1 MDFQKNLLITAN
13 NQKNGVRCIN
23 LLKLIPKIKENKNK
37 FRYKQP
43 IFKTRNISLFDI
55 NSTLKKTNHNENEE
69 KKKNDNIT
77 LINMEKLAKGP
88 TKSIGT
94 QMEDTLN
101 INSIQTNFRNYN
113 SDENNK
119 ILNNDRIYAYFN
131 RDFYECEVP
140 KSKKI
145 EENQDILNYYIREKE
160 QKEKYKR
167 LNYEKLILK
176 KNKILNKL
184 NKKKYQP
191 MLLKKYDIKNS
202 LRLNDFSIYD
212 KIHKVVRF
220 WGKFAN
226 YACPI
231 FQVQRFSLSNQ
242 KYNENK
248 IKFSQDNLNKNDLSD
263 KNLKLPILYT
273 NSSNTINR
281 SNIRKRL
288 NLIKNKSDLDLSEV
302 MYFNNKNIS
311 A

>member
-1 MDFQKNLLITAN
+1 MDYQKNLLITSD

-281 SNIRKRL
+281 SNIRKHF
-288 NLIKNKSDLDLSEV
+288 NLFKNKSDLNLSEV
-302 MYFNNKNIS
+302 NNNNILV
-311 A
+311 

>member
-1 MDFQKNLLITAN
+1 MDYQKNLLITAD

-94 QMEDTLN
+94 QMEDIFN
-101 INSIQTNFRNYN
+101 INSIQTNFRNCN

-145 EENQDILNYYIREKE
+145 EENQDILNYYINEKE
-160 QKEKYKR
+160 RKEKYKR

-248 IKFSQDNLNKNDLSD
+248 IKFSQDNLIKNDLSD

-281 SNIRKRL
+281 SNIRKHI
-288 NLIKNKSDLDLSEV
+288 NLFKNKSDLNLSEV
-302 MYFNNKNIS
+302 NNNNILV
-311 A
+311 

>member
-1 MDFQKNLLITAN
+1 MDYQKNLLITSD

-248 IKFSQDNLNKNDLSD
+248 IKFSQENLNKSDLND
-263 KNLKLPILYT
+263 KNIKLPILYT

-281 SNIRKRL
+281 SNIRKHF
-288 NLIKNKSDLDLSEV
+288 NLFKNKSDLNLSEV
-302 MYFNNKNIS
+302 NNNNILV
-311 A
+311 

>member
-231 FQVQRFSLSNQ
+231 FQVQKFSLSNQ

-248 IKFSQDNLNKNDLSD
+248 IKFSQENLNKSDLND
-263 KNLKLPILYT
+263 KNIKLPILYT

-281 SNIRKRL
+281 SNIRKHI
-288 NLIKNKSDLDLSEV
+288 NLFKNKSDLNLSEV
-302 MYFNNKNIS
+302 NNNNILV
-311 A
+311 

>member
-1 MDFQKNLLITAN
+1 MDYQKNLLITSD

-101 INSIQTNFRNYN
+101 IKSIQTNFRNYN

-248 IKFSQDNLNKNDLSD
+248 IKFSQDNLIKNDLSD

-281 SNIRKRL
+281 SNIRKHI
-288 NLIKNKSDLDLSEV
+288 NLFKNKSDLNLSEV
-302 MYFNNKNIS
+302 NNNNILV
-311 A
+311 

>member
-1 MDFQKNLLITAN
+1 MDYQKNLLITAN

-248 IKFSQDNLNKNDLSD
+248 IKFSQDNLIKNDLSD

-281 SNIRKRL
+281 SNIRKHI
-288 NLIKNKSDLDLSEV
+288 NLFKNKSDLNLSEV
-302 MYFNNKNIS
+302 NNNNILV
-311 A
+311 